1 MTADVMLRA
10 ALAYAERLGWAVIP
24 LRGKV
29 PAGGRGYLDAT
40 CDVAAIRGMWERH
53 PAANIGCSCCASGF
67 LAIDVDPRNG
77 GDATLAELEKRHGT
91 PPRTVRQITGGG
103 GQHILF
109 RASPELQPRGSIG
122 AGIDAKFRGYIVVA
136 PSVHPDTGRR
146 YAWAPGHHPLQTPI
160 AEPPPWLAELLTHRS
175 DPSPVAQ
182 ARPPVDEAAGWGP
195 KPRYSRAALERSC
208 AAIKRAP
215 AGQQER
221 TLNAEAHSIGRLI
234 GAGLM
239 PRQLAIDCLVYS
251 GTAMAN
257 EPGRRPWGQREIAE
271 KVARA
276 VREGECRPRE
286 VA

>member
-1 MTADVMLRA
+1 MMADAMLQA
-10 ALAYAERLGWAVIP
+10 ALAYAERLDWAVFP
-24 LRGKV
+24 LAGKM

-40 CDVAAIRGMWERH
+40 CDVAAIRGMWDRH
-53 PAANIGCSCCASGF
+53 PAANIGVACCASGF
-67 LAIDVDPRNG
+67 VAIDVDPRHG
-77 GDATLAELEKRHGT
+77 GDATLAELEKRHGAL
-91 PPRTVRQITGGG
+91 PHTVRQITGGG
-103 GQHILF
+103 GQHFLF
-109 RASPELQPRGSIG
+109 RAPPDLQPRGSIG
-122 AGIDAKFRGYIVVA
+122 AGIDVKFRGYIVVS

-146 YAWAPGHHPLQTPI
+146 YDWAPGHHPLQTPI
-160 AEPPPWLAELLTHRS
+160 AELPSWLAELLTHRAN
-175 DPSPVAQ
+175 PSSAAQ
-182 ARPPVDEAAGWGP
+182 ARPSTEEAAGWGP
-195 KPRYSRAALERSC
+195 KPRYSRAALERAC
-208 AAIKRAP
+208 AAIEQAP
-215 AGQQER
+215 AGQQDQ

-257 EPGRRPWGQREIAE
+257 APGRRPWGQREIAE